1 MTLRPPDRARGFR
14 ARWFALACLPAAMLA
29 SLAACGVL
37 DVAQPLQPG
46 DRVWVITVT
55 NDAALPAVLSVA
67 EDTGAQGRIVGTA
80 DPPRV
85 APGASAEVRFTVP
98 PGTGWAIF
106 VNPGPDT
113 GPLILASDVPG
124 GASGALPLDIH
135 VARDGSPSVTAPG
148 EPGWFGN

>member
-1 MTLRPPDRARGFR
+1 MTQRAHGRAPRFR
-14 ARWFALACLPAAMLA
+14 ARWLALAWLPAAMLA
-29 SLAACGVL
+29 ALAACGVL
-37 DVAQPLQPG
+37 DVAQAPQPG
-46 DRVWVITVT
+46 GRVWVIPVT

-85 APGASAEVRFTVP
+85 APGA
-98 PGTGWAIF
+98 GWAIF
-106 VNPGPDT
+106 VNPGPET

-124 GASGALPLDIH
+124 GASGALPLHIQ
-135 VARDGSPSVTAPG
+135 VARDGSPSVSAPA

>member
-1 MTLRPPDRARGFR
+1 
-14 ARWFALACLPAAMLA
+14 MLA
-29 SLAACGVL
+29 ALAACGVL
-37 DVAQPLQPG
+37 DVAQAPQPG
-46 DRVWVITVT
+46 GRVWVIPVT

-85 APGASAEVRFTVP
+85 APGASAEIRFTVP

-106 VNPGPDT
+106 VNPGPET

-124 GASGALPLDIH
+124 GASGALPLHIQ
-135 VARDGSPSVTAPG
+135 VARDGSPSVSAPA

>member
-1 MTLRPPDRARGFR
+1 VA
-14 ARWFALACLPAAMLA
+14 WLPAAVLA
-29 SLAACGVL
+29 TLSACGVL

-46 DRVWVITVT
+46 GRVWVITVT